1 MINTYVLVGR
11 LTRDF
16 EIEEKDGKKTATNTL
31 AVPRPYK
38 NANGEYDTDFFP
50 ISTYDNLATTCAE
63 HCKKGDMIG
72 INGNLTAKDN
82 KNFLKIDRMTFI
94 SSKSKKDE
102 LEQEKKLDM

>member
-38 NANGEYDTDFFP
+38 NANG
-50 ISTYDNLATTCAE
+50 
-63 HCKKGDMIG
+63 
-72 INGNLTAKDN
+72 
-82 KNFLKIDRMTFI
+82 
-94 SSKSKKDE
+94 
-102 LEQEKKLDM
+102 